1 MTDLAPAETSTPES
15 GDGWSIGDMTRGASE
30 RLAAINEQIDL
41 LRKQRAGC
49 NAQIKALTVERV
61 KIERLMRAVEREP
74 KPRATTTT
82 KRGRKETTDVEA

>member
-1 MTDLAPAETSTPES
+1 MTDLAPAETSTPET

-41 LRKQRAGC
+41 LRKQRASC

-74 KPRATTTT
+74 KPRATTT
-82 KRGRKETTDVEA
+82 KRGRKETTDGEA